1 MSDFKFSNETYF
13 ELDGSFKEGFTVVPN
28 YILNNRNLSYKAVGL
43 YVQILQY
50 QNSPTHKIYMKSL
63 MTYKTDGESSVSS
76 GINELINEGF
86 LTREAIRNE
95 RGHMKGYRYT
105 VHAQPVGKSAIEPKS
120 ENPVPDNPVPE
131 NIARKKKIGF
141 KENKKK
147 ENIEVEEEAKIISL
161 YYETFKLEKRKMNKI
176 DFGFISKIAMYV
188 LLAISVIFVALAFA
202 NSDAAVA
209 MEDGSVVEWAL
220 NWAKFMAIFAVVL
233 VVIAVM
239 CVSIYNNLVKLRNNR
254 ENAFANIDV
263 QLKQRHDLIPQLVAT
278 VKGYATHEKELLEKV
293 TAARS
298 AAMGATT
305 INDKIEAENTLSTA
319 LSGLRVSLEAYPD
332 LKANQNFLQLQGEIS
347 DIENKLAAT
356 RRFFNSTT
364 KELNNAVQTFPSN
377 LLAGMFGFKKEPMFE
392 IPQTERATY
401 DKAPE
406 ISF

>member
-76 GINELINEGF
+76 GISELINEGF

-147 ENIEVEEEAKIISL
+147 ENIEVEEANEILNL
-161 YYETFKLEKRKMNKI
+161 YYNEYQLSKKKLPHIKKLI
-176 DFGFISKIAMYV
+176 DKY
-188 LLAISVIFVALAFA
+188 
-202 NSDAAVA
+202 
-209 MEDGSVVEWAL
+209 
-220 NWAKFMAIFAVVL
+220 K
-233 VVIAVM
+233 
-239 CVSIYNNLVKLRNNR
+239 
-254 ENAFANIDV
+254 
-263 QLKQRHDLIPQLVAT
+263 
-278 VKGYATHEKELLEKV
+278 
-293 TAARS
+293 
-298 AAMGATT
+298 
-305 INDKIEAENTLSTA
+305 DKIELDLWHEIFISASEDNIESKFKYVKAIIDDLVKDNIYTLIEYKKRADQRKSTNIPNK
-319 LSGLRVSLEAYPD
+319 SIP
-332 LKANQNFLQLQGEIS
+332 QNKKKDTNKKDEIKVL
-347 DIENKLAAT
+347 DNK
-356 RRFFNSTT
+356 FNNGS
-364 KELNNAVQTFPSN
+364 NQTFTKYTPEELEK
-377 LLAGMFGFKKEPMFE
+377 LLQENQKRKFN
-392 IPQTERATY
+392 
-401 DKAPE
+401 
-406 ISF
+406 